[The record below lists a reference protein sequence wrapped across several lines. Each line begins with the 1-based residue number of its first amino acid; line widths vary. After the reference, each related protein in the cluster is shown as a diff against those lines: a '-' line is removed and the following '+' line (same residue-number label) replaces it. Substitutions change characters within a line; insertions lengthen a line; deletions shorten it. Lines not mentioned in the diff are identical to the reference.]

1 MVTIITLQLLSKL
14 DICMKKKID
23 PNLTPYI
30 EINSSWIIDLKTKS
44 KTIKLLDHNIGEL
57 TLVADKD
64 FLHKTQTVLIIMK
77 KKLIY

>member
-1 MVTIITLQLLSKL
+1 
-14 DICMKKKID
+14 MKKKID

-77 KKLIY
+77 KN